1 MLEVK
6 TYKNWKEICE
16 TMGWKTTGGNIK
28 KKNLQVLDSLCKYIK
43 DGNKFIVTNIFDE
56 PKEIIDKRKSKE
68 STLDYSQ
75 FKVEKEIERDSGV
88 YMIKLNNFI
97 YIGETVDFK
106 RRFRQHKMDYG
117 RLMPYTKKLI
127 EEGGEFYVLHNTNG
141 IIDEI
146 LLQMLEYEYIKYF
159 RENTDY
165 IVINERKSINIE
177 EYYNIKPPK
186 PINEQKNEKAKTP
199 IKKKVVKNKK
209 KLIKK
214 KIYVSSEDYEFAI
227 AVLEHNG
234 IEIIE

>member
-1 MLEVK
+1 MLEIT
-6 TYKNWKEICE
+6 TYKNYKELCKAMNWE
-16 TMGWKTTGGNIK
+16 EKAGNSRVSQLK
-28 KKNLQVLDSLCKYIK
+28 ELESLCSYHKE
-43 DGNKFIVTNIFDE
+43 GNKFVIE
-56 PKEIIDKRKSKE
+56 EIYDKPREIKDKRKNKE
-68 STLDYSQ
+68 STFDYSQ

-88 YMIKLNNFI
+88 YMIKLSNFI

-117 RLMPYTKKLI
+117 ELMPHTKKLI
-127 EEGGEFYVLHNTNG
+127 EEGGEFYVLHNTNE

-177 EYYNIKPPK
+177 EYCNIKPP
-186 PINEQKNEKAKTP
+186 
-199 IKKKVVKNKK
+199 
-209 KLIKK
+209 IKK
-214 KIYVSSEDYEFAI
+214 KICVALEDYEFAKV
-227 AVLEHNG
+227 VLEHNG

>member
-6 TYKNWKEICE
+6 TYKNWKEVCVA
-16 TMGWKTTGGNIK
+16 MNWKEVRGNTK
-28 KKNLQVLDSLCKYIK
+28 KKYLKELNSLCEYIKEGNKYI
-43 DGNKFIVTNIFDE
+43 ITNIYNK
-56 PKEIIDKRKSKE
+56 PKEIEDKRKNRE

-146 LLQMLEYEYIKYF
+146 LLKMLEYEYIKYF

>member
-16 TMGWKTTGGNIK
+16 TMGWKITGGNIK
-28 KKNLQVLDSLCKYIK
+28 KKNLQVLDSLCEYIK

-56 PKEIIDKRKSKE
+56 PKEIIDKRKRKE

-88 YMIKLNNFI
+88 YMIKLSNFI

-106 RRFRQHKMDYG
+106 RRFRQHKMGYDK
-117 RLMPYTKKLI
+117 LMPHTKKLI

-159 RENTDY
+159 RDNTDY
-165 IVINERKSINIE
+165 IVINERKSINID
-177 EYYNIKPPK
+177 EYYN
-186 PINEQKNEKAKTP
+186 
-199 IKKKVVKNKK
+199 KNKK

-227 AVLEHNG
+227 AVLGHNG

>member
-6 TYKNWKEICE
+6 TYKNWKEVCVA
-16 TMGWKTTGGNIK
+16 MNWKEVRGNTK
-28 KKNLQVLDSLCKYIK
+28 KKYLKELNSLCEYIKEGNKYI
-43 DGNKFIVTNIFDE
+43 ITNIYNK
-56 PKEIIDKRKSKE
+56 PKEIEDKRKNRE

-159 RENTDY
+159 RENTNY

-177 EYYNIKPPK
+177 EYYNIKPP
-186 PINEQKNEKAKTP
+186 I
-199 IKKKVVKNKK
+199 
-209 KLIKK
+209 IKK

>member
-6 TYKNWKEICE
+6 TYKNWKEVCVA
-16 TMGWKTTGGNIK
+16 MNWKEVRGNTK
-28 KKNLQVLDSLCKYIK
+28 KKYLKELNSLCEYIKEGNKYI
-43 DGNKFIVTNIFDE
+43 ITNIYNK
-56 PKEIIDKRKSKE
+56 PKEIEDKRKNRE

-159 RENTDY
+159 RENTNY

-177 EYYNIKPPK
+177 EYYNIKPP
-186 PINEQKNEKAKTP
+186 I
-199 IKKKVVKNKK
+199 
-209 KLIKK
+209 IKK
-214 KIYVSSEDYEFAI
+214 KICVALEDYEFAKV
-227 AVLEHNG
+227 VLEHNG

>member
-1 MLEVK
+1 MLEIK
-6 TYKNWKEICE
+6 TYKNYKELCKAMEWKI
-16 TMGWKTTGGNIK
+16 TGGSSK
-28 KKNLQVLDSLCKYIK
+28 KKQLKELESLCEYHKE
-43 DGNKFIVTNIFDE
+43 GNKFIVTNIFDE
-56 PKEIIDKRKSKE
+56 PKEIIDKRTRNE
-68 STLDYSQ
+68 STFDYSQ

-88 YMIKLNNFI
+88 YMIKLSNFI

-106 RRFRQHKMDYG
+106 KRFRQHKMNYNG
-117 RLMPYTKKLI
+117 LMPHTKKLI

-177 EYYNIKPPK
+177 EYYN
-186 PINEQKNEKAKTP
+186 
-199 IKKKVVKNKK
+199 KNKK

-227 AVLEHNG
+227 AVLGHNG

>member
-1 MLEVK
+1 MLELK
-6 TYKNWKEICE
+6 TYKNYKEVCKA
-16 TMGWKTTGGNIK
+16 MGWKTTGGNIK
-28 KKNLQVLDSLCKYIK
+28 KKNLQVLDSLCKYHK
-43 DGNKFIVTNIFDE
+43 EGNKFIIEEIYDK
-56 PKEIIDKRKSKE
+56 PKEIIDKRKNKE

-88 YMIKLNNFI
+88 YMIKLSYFI

-106 RRFRQHKMDYG
+106 RRFRQHKMGYDK
-117 RLMPYTKKLI
+117 LMPHTKKLI

-177 EYYNIKPPK
+177 EYYN
-186 PINEQKNEKAKTP
+186 
-199 IKKKVVKNKK
+199 KNKK

-214 KIYVSSEDYEFAI
+214 KIYVALEDYEFAKE
-227 AVLEHNG
+227 VLEHNG
-234 IEIIE
+234 IEIIK

>member
-16 TMGWKTTGGNIK
+16 TMGWKTTGGDTK
-28 KKNLQVLDSLCKYIK
+28 RKYLKMLDSLCEYTK
-43 DGNKFIVTNIFDE
+43 DGNKFIVKIVYDKQ
-56 PKEIIDKRKSKE
+56 KEIVDKRKRKE
-68 STLDYSQ
+68 STFDYSQ

-88 YMIKLNNFI
+88 YMIKLSNFI

-117 RLMPYTKKLI
+117 KLMPYTKKLI

-177 EYYNIKPPK
+177 EYYN
-186 PINEQKNEKAKTP
+186 
-199 IKKKVVKNKK
+199 KNKK

-227 AVLEHNG
+227 AVLGHNG